1 MHLYWKQLECCLRLP
16 ACGKAWDLPETR
28 TWRSY
33 LRSTCSPWRRIWRP
47 LMRCP
52 HLARSLEKERRNEIR
67 IKRKKNLKK
76 NRGSTGKSGNEW
88 RPKIRTKTNR
98 LRSNI
103 HAGIDSWPSFS
114 ICFLAV
120 DIAAWDGLIVVVGSV
135 NSRLVWSRETWG
147 QDGGTR

>member
-1 MHLYWKQLECCLRLP
+1 
-16 ACGKAWDLPETR
+16 
-28 TWRSY
+28 
-33 LRSTCSPWRRIWRP
+33 
-47 LMRCP
+47 
-52 HLARSLEKERRNEIR
+52 
-67 IKRKKNLKK
+67 LKK